1 MPSKINKSK
10 ICCLFWAFVLLLIG
24 AALIVVGVIVMKKI
38 LPDIVHDKVLEKKVV
53 GKNSDNSDNTITR
66 IWKNP
71 EYKTFMQYWV
81 YNYTNALEIQHRGA
95 YPDMLEKGPYSYR
108 EILTNN
114 VEDWSEDE
122 NEVLYRRKSVFRFDA
137 ETSCPTCKP
146 DDVFVV
152 PDIIFFKLMDT
163 ISDAEQVHDMLCD
176 IPDFGSTICDS
187 YSAEDINDILA
198 NFSDY
203 LSIAMK
209 ARGAGPFI
217 SVKVSDLIFDG
228 FDDPIITR
236 VANFALDIVQEVAPL
251 ILKNASLLDILPVSL
266 ETPKANLNMNNDTTQ
281 VQYRMLT
288 GMLDPYQAGR
298 ILSFYDGENGTNS
311 EGNLLPESWWSNP
324 DKKKCPPELEILA
337 RRINGTM
344 GDFFKPFVEED
355 DKLYLYIPE
364 ICRSLYMVYRNRVNI
379 KGIDGMHFIMPDDI
393 FNYDL
398 DYNCGFCH
406 RLNADMLGKKK
417 GDVCLP
423 NGLLDISQCTTLNP
437 PIAVSKPHF
446 LGAAKEVLSLFPRI
460 KPLEQRDEVS
470 VDVEPNM
477 GVVLKAD
484 KRLQINVLVSRYNN
498 TKTYNILLPGAYPIV
513 WLNESFVIDD
523 GTVDM
528 LNTELFGPQKLVKLI
543 CWIVGVG
550 CGALLIV
557 IAVVMVVCALCCCN
571 KTAKNV
577 VVKDSQKEAAR
588 DDKINNDTHHQTNYG
603 IRRRVVEQKKPEQSN
618 SEATSSTNN
627 K

>member
-38 LPDIVHDKVLEKKVV
+38 LPDIVHDKKVV

-152 PDIIFFKLMDT
+152 PDIIFFRNFLKEEFLNHSN
-163 ISDAEQVHDMLCD
+163 I
-176 IPDFGSTICDS
+176 
-187 YSAEDINDILA
+187 IL
-198 NFSDY
+198 
-203 LSIAMK
+203 
-209 ARGAGPFI
+209 
-217 SVKVSDLIFDG
+217 V
-228 FDDPIITR
+228 
-236 VANFALDIVQEVAPL
+236 
-251 ILKNASLLDILPVSL
+251 
-266 ETPKANLNMNNDTTQ
+266 
-281 VQYRMLT
+281 
-288 GMLDPYQAGR
+288 
-298 ILSFYDGENGTNS
+298 
-311 EGNLLPESWWSNP
+311 
-324 DKKKCPPELEILA
+324 
-337 RRINGTM
+337 

-571 KTAKNV
+571 KVRSNISDKTSLLQLYLLIHSMFTSYFRRPKMLWLKTLRRKLLETIKLTMILIIRQTMGSVDGLSSKRNPNSLI
-577 VVKDSQKEAAR
+577 VKPPAVQI
-588 DDKINNDTHHQTNYG
+588 INN
-603 IRRRVVEQKKPEQSN
+603 
-618 SEATSSTNN
+618 A
-627 K
+627 